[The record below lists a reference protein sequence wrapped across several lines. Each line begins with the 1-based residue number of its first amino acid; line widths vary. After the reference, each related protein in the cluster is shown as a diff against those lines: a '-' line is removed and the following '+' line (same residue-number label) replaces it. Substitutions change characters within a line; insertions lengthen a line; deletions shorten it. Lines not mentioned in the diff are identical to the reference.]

1 MGFARSDY
9 SRPKPSQFMENK
21 LLIALTR
28 LAMRLMIIQ
37 ILIAFTVFSSYAT
50 PANGQDALNRKVSIT
65 VNNTELKSVLEKVQ
79 AAVDAKFVFSPTI
92 INVKTKLSFSV
103 QDKTLAEFLQL
114 IIKPLGINY
123 RAVGNLIILFD
134 AREMELT
141 NKNATVI
148 TAPTEEK
155 RIDRDI
161 SGVVLNEKKEPVV
174 GASVFIQGTSI
185 GTTTDASGKFRLSV
199 PGNETVKLEISYVG
213 YKTQTIE
220 VNANTAS
227 VNVTMN
233 TSAGG
238 MDEVIVIGYGTQRKG
253 DVTSAV
259 ASVKAENFI
268 KGSVR
273 DAGQLIQGKVAGLTV
288 VNPSGD
294 PTGSSQIILR
304 GQSTLMGVNQNP
316 LVLIDGVPGDL
327 RMITPQDIESIDVL
341 KDGSAAAIYGT
352 RGTNGVI
359 FITTKRASGNNKV
372 SVDYGTFGSV
382 QTIARKLDM
391 STAEDIRA
399 QVAAGQRQ
407 NQLIDQGASTDWL
420 KEITR
425 TPFSQDHN
433 LTIRGG
439 NSTTNYLAS
448 LNYNNA
454 QGMFLKSYN
463 QLFSGRFD
471 MNHSMFNNKL
481 KINVNAF
488 SSSRKLNGFNTGQ
501 YLQALRQNPTAPVK
515 NPDGTWFQELTKFEY
530 QSPVSDLMESDGQTN
545 EVLTRFNG
553 SLAYTPVKGLK
564 LSALFSYSK
573 WMQEYGYAETKQ
585 HVSTLRDNRNGYARE
600 GGAGSI
606 DRLTELT
613 AEYSRSFSNHNLSLL
628 GGYSYQENDYN
639 NHNMENWDFPTDIF
653 SWHNIAL
660 GRAISSGDFANLI
673 RTARTETNLVGL
685 FSRFTYN
692 YDQKYLFMASIRREA
707 ASQLYGTNNKWGTFP
722 AVSVGW
728 RISRESF
735 MDGQNIINDLKLRAG
750 YGVTGS
756 QPSTLFSGVALLRY
770 RDFVYSYG
778 TWIQTLEPSQNPNP
792 DLKWE
797 EKREMNIGLDFSL
810 LNNRISGSIDVYNR
824 QIHNL
829 LYLFEVPSPPNLH
842 PLTLA
847 NVGTLENKG
856 LEISLNFVPVS
867 KKDFQ
872 WNSTLNFSTNSNKLK
887 SISNDIY
894 QTSTDYIRVG
904 AIFPP
909 IQTFS
914 HLLRV
919 GGPVGDFY
927 GYKVLDIGN
936 DPADVANYG
945 KWIYEGRDGK
955 PVNYSSFGKSFEDK
969 KVIGNGL
976 PKYYLA
982 WNNNFQ
988 YKNWDLAITQR
999 GAFKFQVANLQRMM
1013 FENPTQAQYNLLK
1026 NAYDP
1031 VFGKTQLKAPVE
1043 FNSYYIE
1050 NGDFWKIDN
1059 ITLGYNV
1066 KNTGLKYIRSA
1077 RFYIATLN
1085 TFIITGYKGID
1096 PEVSLRNPTSN
1107 AQSGVVQVPTSGLDP
1122 GMDSP
1127 FKYPT
1132 TRSFSVGLNVSF

>member
-1 MGFARSDY
+1 
-9 SRPKPSQFMENK
+9 
-21 LLIALTR
+21 
-28 LAMRLMIIQ
+28 MRLMIIQ
-37 ILIAFTVFSSYAT
+37 ILIAFTVFSSYAV
-50 PANGQDALNRKVSIT
+50 PANGQEALNRKLSLT
-65 VNNTELKSVLEKVQ
+65 ANNTELKAVLEKVQ
-79 AAVDAKFVFSPTI
+79 TAVDAKFVFSPTI
-92 INVKTKLSFSV
+92 INVKRKLSFSV
-103 QDKTLAEFLQL
+103 QDKTLAEFLKTIVQ
-114 IIKPLGINY
+114 PLGINY
-123 RAVGNLIILFD
+123 RAVGNLIILYD
-134 AREMELT
+134 ARSPELT
-141 NKNATVI
+141 NNNATAI
-148 TAPTEEK
+148 LTAPNEEK
-155 RIDRDI
+155 RIDREI
-161 SGVVLNEKKEPVV
+161 SGVVLNDKKEPVA
-174 GASVFIQGTSI
+174 GASVFIQGTTI

-199 PGNETVKLEISYVG
+199 PGNETVTLEISYVG
-213 YKTQTIE
+213 YQTQKVE
-220 VNANTAS
+220 VNATTAS
-227 VNVTMN
+227 VNVTLN
-233 TSAGG
+233 ASIGG
-238 MDEVIVIGYGTQRKG
+238 LNEVIVIGYGTQRKG

-304 GQSTLMGVNQNP
+304 GQSTLMGQNQNP

-359 FITTKRASGNNKV
+359 FITTKRAGANNRT
-372 SVDYGTFGSV
+372 SVDYGAFASV

-391 STAEDIRA
+391 STAGDMRA
-399 QVAAGQRQ
+399 QIAAGQRQ
-407 NQLIDQGASTDWL
+407 NQLIDHGASTDWL

-433 LTIRGG
+433 LTVRGG

-448 LNYNNA
+448 LNYDNA

-471 MNHSMFNNKL
+471 MNHNMFNNRL
-481 KINVNAF
+481 KVNINGF

-530 QSPVSDLMESDGQTN
+530 QSPVSDLNESDGQTN
-545 EVLTRFNG
+545 EVLARFNG
-553 SLAYTPVKGLK
+553 SVAYTLVKGLK

-585 HVSTLRDNRNGYARE
+585 HASTLRDNRNGYART
-600 GGAGSI
+600 GGAESI

-613 AEYSRSFSNHNLSLL
+613 AEYSRSLLNHNFTIL

-639 NHNMENWDFPTDIF
+639 NYYMENWDFPTDLF
-653 SWHNIAL
+653 SWHNIGL
-660 GRAISSGDFANLI
+660 GRAISSGDFVNLI
-673 RTARTETNLVGL
+673 RNFRSETNLIGFFGRL
-685 FSRFTYN
+685 TYN
-692 YDQKYLFMASIRREA
+692 YDQKYLFMASIRREE
-707 ASQLYGTNNKWGTFP
+707 ASQLWGTNNKWGMFP
-722 AVSVGW
+722 AVSAGW
-728 RISRESF
+728 RISREAF
-735 MDGQNIINDLKLRAG
+735 MDGQNIINDLKLRVG

-756 QPSTLFSGVALLRY
+756 QPSALFPGVALLG
-770 RDFVYSYG
+770 DSNFVYSNG
-778 TWIQTLEPSQNPNP
+778 SWIQTLVPTQNANS

-797 EKREMNIGLDFSL
+797 EKRETNIGLDFSL
-810 LNNRISGSIDVYNR
+810 LNNRISGSIDLYNR

-829 LYLFEVPSPPNLH
+829 LYLFEVPSPPNLYNR
-842 PLTLA
+842 TLA

-856 LEISLNFVPVS
+856 IEISLNFVPVS

-887 SISNDIY
+887 SLSNDLY
-894 QTSTDYIRVG
+894 KTSTDYLRVG

-927 GYKVLDIGN
+927 GYKVIDVGN
-936 DPADVANYG
+936 DESDVANYG
-945 KWIYEGRDGK
+945 QWIYEGKDGK
-955 PVNYSSFGKSFEDK
+955 PVNYTAFGHSFEDK

-982 WNNNFQ
+982 WNNNFK
-988 YKNWDLAITQR
+988 YKNWDLTITQR

-1031 VFGKTQLKAPVE
+1031 VFGKATLKSPVE

-1050 NGDFWKIDN
+1050 DGDFWKIDN
-1059 ITLGYNV
+1059 ITLGYNL
-1066 KNTGLKYIRSA
+1066 KTDGLKYIRSA

-1096 PEVSLRNPTSN
+1096 PEVSLRNATSN
-1107 AQSGVVQVPTSGLDP
+1107 AQSGVVQVPTAGLDP

-1132 TRSFSVGLNVSF
+1132 TRSFSVGLNVTF

>member
-1 MGFARSDY
+1 
-9 SRPKPSQFMENK
+9 
-21 LLIALTR
+21 
-28 LAMRLMIIQ
+28 MRLMIVY
-37 ILIAFTVFSSYAT
+37 ILIAATVLSSYAT
-50 PANGQDALNRKVSIT
+50 PAIGQEVLNRKIT
-65 VNNTELKSVLEKVQ
+65 IAVRNTELRTVLEKVQ
-79 AAVDAKFVFSPTI
+79 SAVNARFVFSSTI
-92 INVKTKLSFSV
+92 INVKKKLSFTI
-103 QDKTLAEFLQL
+103 QDKTLTEFLKT
-114 IIKPLGINY
+114 IVKPLGIHY
-123 RAVGNLIILFD
+123 RVVGDLIILYD
-134 AREMELT
+134 AREKEPGNSNETFDSISLAEVKKI
-141 NKNATVI
+141 N
-148 TAPTEEK
+148 
-155 RIDRDI
+155 RDV
-161 SGVVLNEKKEPVV
+161 SGVILNEEKEPVA
-174 GASVFIQGTSI
+174 GASVFIKGTTI
-185 GTTTDASGKFRLSV
+185 GTVTDVNGKFRLSV
-199 PGNETVKLEISYVG
+199 PDNGTVILEISSIG
-213 YKTQTIE
+213 YQTQTIE
-220 VNANTAS
+220 VNESTAA
-227 VNVTMN
+227 VNVTMS
-233 TSAGG
+233 TSIGD
-238 MDEVIVIGYGTQRKG
+238 MNEVIVIGYGTQRKG
-253 DVTSAV
+253 DVTSSV
-259 ASVKAENFI
+259 ASVKSENFI

-359 FITTKRASGNNKV
+359 FITTKRASGNNKL
-372 SVDYGTFGSV
+372 SVDYGAFASV
-382 QTIARKLDM
+382 QTIARKLNM
-391 STAEDIRA
+391 STAADMRA
-399 QVAAGQRQ
+399 QQAAGLRQ
-407 NQLIDQGASTDWL
+407 NELIDQGASTDWL

-439 NSTTNYLAS
+439 NATTNYLAS
-448 LNYNNA
+448 LNYDNA
-454 QGMFLKSYN
+454 QGLFLKSYN

-471 MNHSMFNNKL
+471 MNHSMFNNRL
-481 KINVNAF
+481 KVNVNAF
-488 SSSRKLNGFNTGQ
+488 SSSRKLNGFNTAE

-515 NPDGTWFQELTKFEY
+515 NPDGTWFQELSKFEY
-530 QSPVSDLMESDGQTN
+530 QSPVSDLMESDGKTS
-545 EVLTRFNG
+545 EVLNRFNG
-553 SLAYTPVKGLK
+553 SVAYLPFKGLK

-585 HVSTLRDNRNGYARE
+585 HASTLRDNRNGYARV
-600 GGAGSI
+600 GGAQSI

-613 AEYSRSFSNHNLSLL
+613 AEYSKTLSGHHFALL

-639 NHNMENWDFPTDIF
+639 NHYMENWDFPTDIF
-653 SWHNIAL
+653 SWHNIGL
-660 GRAISSGDFANLI
+660 GRAVSSGDFVNLI
-673 RTARTETNLVGL
+673 RNYRSETNLIGL
-685 FSRFTYN
+685 FGRLTYN
-692 YDQKYLFMASIRREA
+692 YDQKYLFMASIRREE
-707 ASQLYGTNNKWGTFP
+707 ASQLWGTNNKWGTFP
-722 AVSVGW
+722 AISAGW

-735 MDGQNIINDLKLRAG
+735 MNGQSIINDLKLRAG

-756 QPSTLFSGVALLRY
+756 QPSDLFRGVGLLGYSGFILSNGV
-770 RDFVYSYG
+770 
-778 TWIQTLEPSQNPNP
+778 WIQTLVPTQNAND

-797 EKREMNIGLDFSL
+797 EKRETNIGLDFSL
-810 LNNRISGSIDVYNR
+810 LNNRISGSIDLYNR

-829 LYLFEVPSPPNLH
+829 LYLFEVPSPPNLYNR
-842 PLTLA
+842 TLA

-872 WNSTLNFSTNSNKLK
+872 WSSTINFSTNSNKLK
-887 SISNDIY
+887 NLSNDLY
-894 QTSTDYIRVG
+894 KTSTDYIRIG

-914 HLLRV
+914 HLLKV

-927 GYKVLDIGN
+927 GYKVVDIGN
-936 DPADVANYG
+936 DPSDAANYG
-945 KWIYEGRDGK
+945 QWVYEGRDGK
-955 PVNYSSFGKSFEDK
+955 PVNYSAFGHSFEDK

-976 PKYYLA
+976 PRYYLA

-1013 FENPTQAQYNLLK
+1013 FENPKQAQYNLLK

-1031 VFGKTQLKAPVE
+1031 VFGKTQLKSPVE

-1059 ITLGYNV
+1059 ITLGYNF

-1077 RFYIATLN
+1077 RLYVATLN

-1096 PEVSLRNPTSN
+1096 PEVSLRNGTST
-1107 AQSGVVQVPTSGLDP
+1107 AQSGIVQVPTSGLDP